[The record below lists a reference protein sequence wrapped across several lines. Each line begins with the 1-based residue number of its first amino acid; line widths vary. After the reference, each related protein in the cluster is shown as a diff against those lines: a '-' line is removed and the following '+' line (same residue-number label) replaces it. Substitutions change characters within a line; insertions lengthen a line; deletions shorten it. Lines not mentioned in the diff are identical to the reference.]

1 MIGIIDYGMGNLHSV
16 SHGLERLSIPYILTD
31 DVDQLNNTDGLILPG
46 VGAFPDAM
54 TILNDKGLV
63 SFVKKYTENKPLLGI
78 CLGMQLLF
86 EESDEHGVTKG
97 LGLLPGRVSR
107 FSGTATSGERYKVP
121 HMGWNMLDFKHASPI
136 TDGLE
141 EDYVYYVHSYFV
153 NTTPEVIVASSDYD
167 ELVPGIVQKGNIFGT
182 QFHPE
187 KSGSFG
193 MSLLK
198 NYGTV
203 VTQGVAKA

>member
-16 SHGLERLSIPYILTD
+16 SHALKRLTIPYIITD
-31 DVDQLNNTDGLILPG
+31 DIQALEKTDGLILPG

-54 TILNDKGLV
+54 SILRDKGLI
-63 SFVKKYTENKPLLGI
+63 SFIEDYTKTKPLLGI

-86 EESDEHGVTKG
+86 EESEEHGLTKG
-97 LGLLPGRVSR
+97 LSLLPGRVKR
-107 FSGTATSGERYKVP
+107 FSGVDVEGTTYKVP
-121 HMGWNMLDFKHASPI
+121 HMGWNKLSFKQTSPL
-136 TDGLE
+136 TETLA

-153 NTTPEVIVASSDYD
+153 ETDPEVIVASSDYHV
-167 ELVPGIVQKGNIFGT
+167 EVPGLVQKGHIYGA

-187 KSGSFG
+187 KSSSFG

-198 NYGTV
+198 NYGAIV
-203 VTQGVAKA
+203 EREGLFS